1 MSTDR
6 LLHYNKELE
15 QRTQLSTEFAQAHPK
30 IAERL
35 GEPIDDPHT
44 ARFIEAL
51 AFLNADIHR
60 KLVEDLPELQNTL
73 LNTLYPHYQTPIPAM
88 GIVQLTPKQQ
98 QKTEF
103 PAGLTLE
110 SDPGYG
116 DEVCTFSTCYP
127 VTLWPIDVAHARFTK
142 TCLELT
148 LTCPESITFES
159 LQPDSLRFFIN
170 APREYAFLTYEW
182 LMTQTTAI
190 TLDNISLDREALQP
204 VGFDRHEGMLP
215 YTPKT
220 FMGYRLWME
229 FFNIPEKFLF
239 FDIKDL
245 KKLRWKKTNSLK
257 LVFNFREPQPLLE
270 KHVNASWFAL
280 GCTPIVNLFYQH
292 LEPFKFSHA
301 KTEYQLV
308 PDLKRIHQATEI
320 YTVQRVVG
328 INKKQQALEYLQL
341 YSKQQN
347 TLYPLGGYWY
357 AHRRQDMF
365 LTILDSG
372 QLSDMTIHVEAL
384 CTNRAL
390 PSELPFGGN
399 EPRLL
404 HEKVHVR
411 SLLPL
416 TPTRKLY
423 QEHPTNWQL
432 LAHLITHYLSLFD
445 GEEGAQNLVKILRL
459 YDVNHYELD
468 GLLHIS
474 RQPVTHR
481 HAKTRGNAFSEGAH
495 TILEVDEHKFSGSS
509 LFLFGSILEHF
520 LALYTEINSFTQLT
534 LITSNDKKQYQ
545 WLPRA
550 GEKSL

>member
-15 QRTQLSTEFAQAHPK
+15 QLTQLSTEFAQAHSK

-35 GEPIDDPHT
+35 GDAIDDPHT
-44 ARFIEAL
+44 ARFVEAL

-88 GIVQLTPKQQ
+88 GIVQLTSKQQ
-98 QKTEF
+98 EKTEF
-103 PAGLTLE
+103 PKGITLE

-116 DEVCTFSTCYP
+116 EVCTFTTCYP
-127 VTLWPIDVAHARFTK
+127 VTLWPIEVANARFSK

-148 LTCPESITFES
+148 LTCLDTVTFES

-182 LMTQTTAI
+182 LMEQTTSI
-190 TLDNISLDREALQP
+190 KVGNIPLDKQALQP

-239 FDIKDL
+239 FDITGFQKEH
-245 KKLRWKKTNSLK
+245 WKKTNSLK
-257 LVFNFREPQPLLE
+257 LVFNFREPQPLLA

-292 LEPFKFSHA
+292 LEPFKLSHN

-308 PDLKRIHQATEI
+308 PDLKRIELATEI

-357 AHRRQDMF
+357 THRRKDMF
-365 LTILDSG
+365 LSILDPE
-372 QLSDMTIHVEAL
+372 QLPDMTIHVEAL

-416 TPTRKLY
+416 TPTRSLH
-423 QEHPTNWQL
+423 QEHPLRWQL
-432 LAHLITHYLSLFD
+432 LSHLITHYLSLFD
-445 GEEGAQNLVKILRL
+445 GEEGAQNLREILRL
-459 YDVNHYELD
+459 YDINHGELD

-474 RQPVTHR
+474 RQAVTHR
-481 HAKTRGNAFSEGAH
+481 HAKTRGNAFSEGTH
-495 TILEVDEHKFSGSS
+495 VTLEVDEHKFSGTN
-509 LFLFGSILEHF
+509 LFLFGSVLEHF
-520 LALYTEINSFTQLT
+520 LALYTEINSFTRLT
-534 LITSNDKKQYQ
+534 LLTSNDKKQYQ
-545 WLPRA
+545 WPPRA
-550 GEKSL
+550 AETLL